1 MKTFCAVIATILA
14 VSAGSAQVLTEGQH
28 TREVGQSIYGLGLSA
43 GVASGFGLSFRHHLP
58 GFFSYQIVGGVIKVD
73 DKTDYNIGGEL
84 QFDMTRGDRS
94 RFFADASTGYFYSG
108 NGGNN
113 LSGPYRLGLGL
124 GWEWGNFEPMNMSA
138 ELLFTYFSDGTILPL
153 PQVAL
158 HYYFF

>member
-1 MKTFCAVIATILA
+1 MVLL

-28 TREVGQSIYGLGLSA
+28 TMEVTRSIYGLGLSA
-43 GVASGFGLSFRHHLP
+43 GVASGFGLSFRHHPP

-108 NGGNN
+108 NNGND
-113 LSGPYRLGLGL
+113 LAGPYRLGLGL
-124 GWEWGNFEPMNMSA
+124 GWEWGNFDPMNMSA

>member
-1 MKTFCAVIATILA
+1 MKTCGALLATFL
-14 VSAGSAQVLTEGQH
+14 VVVPGPAQVLTSGQH
-28 TREVGQSIYGLGLSA
+28 TREVSQSIYGLGLSA

-73 DKTDYNIGGEL
+73 NKTDYNIGGEV

-108 NGGNN
+108 DGGNT
-113 LSGPYRLGLGL
+113 LAGPYRLGLGL
-124 GWEWGNFEPMNMSA
+124 GWEWGNFDPMNMSA

-153 PQVAL
+153 PQVAI